1 MSEQTDGPIANTPA
15 GLAAS
20 IMPAP
25 STDSAGSAAAAAAPV
40 ALVTGG
46 GNGIGA
52 ALCAKLAAIG
62 HRVVVV
68 DVDPEATAKSAES
81 CGGIAFPADVCDP
94 KQNQAMVAHAV
105 EHFGR
110 LDVVVLN
117 AGVSSD
123 QPPDLPLDL
132 ERYRRVLGVNID
144 GPVFGIDAAAPEL
157 ARDGGRILVTASLA
171 GLGPD
176 QANPLYALT
185 KSAAVGYVRALAA
198 SLAQRGVSINALCPG
213 FTDTAILGITR
224 RLIRKQGFPL
234 LSADDVASAALVVL
248 DTPGTGQAW
257 TVVAG
262 RPPAPFAFPPLPTTL
277 LPDGTE
283 ARFRPFLSRAPKK
296 EEQS

>member
-1 MSEQTDGPIANTPA
+1 MSESTTGSAGGRPQVAAANSAVTETLAP
-15 GLAAS
+15 AAS
-20 IMPAP
+20 GSPA
-25 STDSAGSAAAAAAPV
+25 TPV

-52 ALCAKLAAIG
+52 ALCAKLAATG
-62 HRVVVV
+62 HRVLVV
-68 DVDPEATAKSAES
+68 DVDPEAAAKTAES
-81 CGGIAFPADVCDP
+81 CGGIAFLADVSDP
-94 KQNQAMVAHAV
+94 KQNHAMVAHAV
-105 EHFGR
+105 KRLGR
-110 LDVVVLN
+110 LDIAVLN

-132 ERYRRVLGVNID
+132 ERYRRVLGVNVD
-144 GPVFGIDAAAPEL
+144 GLAFGIDATVPEL
-157 ARDGGRILVTASLA
+157 ARHAGRVLVTASLA

-185 KSAAVGYVRALAA
+185 KSAAIGYVRAIAA
-198 SLAQRGVSINALCPG
+198 SLEPRGVSINALCPG

-234 LSADDVASAALVVL
+234 LTPDDVAAAALTVL

-257 TVVAG
+257 TLVAG
-262 RPPAPFAFPPLPTTL
+262 RPVRPFAFPSLPTTL
-277 LPDGTE
+277 MPDGSE

-296 EEQS
+296 EDTP

>member
-1 MSEQTDGPIANTPA
+1 MS
-15 GLAAS
+15 
-20 IMPAP
+20 
-25 STDSAGSAAAAAAPV
+25 STSPLV

-52 ALCAKLAAIG
+52 ALCVRLAAGG

-68 DVDPEATAKSAES
+68 DVDPEAAEESAQA
-81 CGGIAFPADVCDP
+81 CGGVAFPADVSDP
-94 KQNQAMVAHAV
+94 KQNHAMVACAV
-105 EHFGR
+105 ERFGR
-110 LDVVVLN
+110 LDVAVLN

-132 ERYRRVLGVNID
+132 ERYRRVLGVNVD
-144 GPVFGIDAAAPEL
+144 GLVFGIDAAAGEL
-157 ARDGGRILVTASLA
+157 ARCGGRILVTASLA

-198 SLAQRGVSINALCPG
+198 SLEQRGVSINALCPG

-234 LSADDVASAALVVL
+234 LTPDDVAEAALVVL
-248 DTPGTGQAW
+248 QTPGTGQAW

-262 RPPAPFAFPPLPTTL
+262 RPPAPFAFPALPTTL
-277 LPDGTE
+277 MPDGTQ

-296 EEQS
+296 EDQS